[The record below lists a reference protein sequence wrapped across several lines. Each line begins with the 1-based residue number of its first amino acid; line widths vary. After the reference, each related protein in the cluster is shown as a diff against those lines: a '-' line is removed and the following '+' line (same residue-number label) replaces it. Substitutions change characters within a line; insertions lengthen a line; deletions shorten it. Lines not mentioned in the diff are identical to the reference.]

1 MSLFSSAGFKPTV
14 TTGSLISHAAL
25 IGTLLSG
32 WLLFESL
39 QNHQL
44 TLELVQGQTRVESL
58 RATADKLKTSVQ
70 AQQERLATAD
80 KLANSIGPAI
90 LRDLVILSAENRKSP
105 VAALLTKH
113 GIEPPKS
120 SPASHSP

>member
-1 MSLFSSAGFKPTV
+1 M
-14 TTGSLISHAAL
+14 TTSSLISHAAL

-44 TLELVQGQTRVESL
+44 TLELVQGQSRVESL
-58 RATADKLKTSVQ
+58 RSTAEKLKSSIQ
-70 AQQERLATAD
+70 AQQDRLATAD

-90 LRDLVILSAENRKSP
+90 LRDLVILSAENRKSS
-105 VAALLTKH
+105 VAALLAKH

-120 SPASHSP
+120 QSGPPSP

>member
-1 MSLFSSAGFKPTV
+1 V

-44 TLELVQGQTRVESL
+44 TLELVQAQTRVESL
-58 RATADKLKTSVQ
+58 RNTAGKLKSSIQ
-70 AQQERLATAD
+70 AQQDRLATAD

-90 LRDLVILSAENRKSP
+90 LRDLVVLSAENRKSP
-105 VAALLTKH
+105 VAALLAKH

-120 SPASHSP
+120 PTGPASP

>member
-1 MSLFSSAGFKPTV
+1 VPLTRYSPTV

-25 IGTLLSG
+25 IVALLSG

-39 QNHQL
+39 QNQQL
-44 TLELVQGQTRVESL
+44 TLELVQGQSRVESL
-58 RATADKLKTSVQ
+58 RATADKLRASVQ

-120 SPASHSP
+120 SPAPHSP

>member
-1 MSLFSSAGFKPTV
+1 M

-39 QNHQL
+39 QNNQL
-44 TLELVQGQTRVESL
+44 TLELVQMQTRVESL
-58 RATADKLKTSVQ
+58 RTTAGNLKACVQ
-70 AQQERLATAD
+70 AQQDRLATAD

-90 LRDLVILSAENRKSP
+90 LRDLVIVSTENRNSP
-105 VAALLTKH
+105 VAALLAKH

-120 SPASHSP
+120 SSAPATR